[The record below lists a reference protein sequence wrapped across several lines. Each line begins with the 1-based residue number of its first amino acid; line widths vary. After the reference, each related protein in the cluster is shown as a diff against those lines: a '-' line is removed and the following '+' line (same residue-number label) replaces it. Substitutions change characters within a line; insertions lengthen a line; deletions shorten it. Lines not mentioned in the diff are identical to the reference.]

1 VAVVSK
7 RDYYETLGVERNA
20 DIDLIKSAYR
30 KAALQH
36 HPDRNPG
43 DLEAEARFKEAAEAY
58 SVLADPQKRAI
69 YDKFGHEGLSNRM
82 GGIDPDLFH
91 DFEDL
96 FGGIFGQFFGFE
108 TGGRRRQNAASPRRG
123 ADLRYDL
130 EIDFEEAIRG
140 TRTRIK
146 VPHMETCGRCGG
158 AGAAKATDIVVCS
171 ACGGTGQQRTSK
183 GFFTIARTCGNCRGQ
198 GRTIRTPCTECR
210 GEGELHIEKT
220 LEVRIPAGIDHLS
233 RMRMTGE
240 GDAGANGG
248 PPGDLYI
255 FVSVREHEIYGR
267 EGLNLTLTLPV
278 TFTQA
283 ALGDEIP
290 IHTPHGEEV
299 VRIPAGTHSGTI
311 LNIKGRGAPD
321 VQGYGMGDLLVT
333 IAVRTPTKI
342 SRHGRKLLEDLGA
355 QEKDTL
361 PREDRDLLERLRR
374 GD

>member
-1 VAVVSK
+1 MAVVSK
-7 RDYYETLGVERNA
+7 RDYYETLGVERDA
-20 DIDLIKSAYR
+20 DIDRIKSAYR
-30 KAALQH
+30 KAALQY

-43 DLEAEARFKEAAEAY
+43 DLEAESRFKEAAEAY
-58 SVLADPQKRAI
+58 SVLADPSKRAI
-69 YDKFGHEGLSNRM
+69 YDKYGHEGLSGRL

-96 FGGIFGQFFGFE
+96 FGGIFGQFFAFE
-108 TGGRRRQNAASPRRG
+108 AGGRRRHQNAARRG

-140 TRTRIK
+140 ARTRIK
-146 VPHMETCGRCGG
+146 VPHTEGCEKCGG
-158 AGAAKATDIVVCS
+158 TGAATSADIVICS
-171 ACGGTGQQRTSK
+171 ACGGSGQQRTSK
-183 GFFTIARTCGNCRGQ
+183 GFFTIARTCGHCRGR
-198 GRTIRTPCTECR
+198 GRTIRKPCAGCR
-210 GEGELHIEKT
+210 GEGEIHVEKT

-267 EGLNLTLTLPV
+267 TGLDLTLTLPV

-283 ALGDEIP
+283 ALGDEVP
-290 IHTPHGEEV
+290 IVTPHGEEV
-299 VRIPAGTHSGTI
+299 VRIPAGTHSGEI
-311 LNIKGRGAPD
+311 LRIKGRGAPE

-333 IAVRTPTKI
+333 VAVRTPTKL
-342 SRHGRKLLEDLGA
+342 SRHGKKLLEDLEA
-355 QEKDTL
+355 QEKDVL
-361 PREDRDLLERLRR
+361 PREDRELLDRLRR
-374 GD
+374 T

>member
-1 VAVVSK
+1 VSVASK
-7 RDYYETLGVERNA
+7 RDYYETLGVERDA
-20 DIDLIKSAYR
+20 DIDRIKSAYR
-30 KAALQH
+30 KAALQY

-43 DLEAEARFKEAAEAY
+43 DREAEARFKEAAEAY
-58 SVLADPQKRAI
+58 SVLADPQKRAL
-69 YDKFGHEGLSNRM
+69 YDQYGHAGLSGRM

-108 TGGRRRQNAASPRRG
+108 TGPRRRGHAAPRRG

-146 VPHMETCGRCGG
+146 VPHAETCGKCGG
-158 AGAAKATDIVVCS
+158 TGAASPSDVVVCS

-183 GFFTIARTCGNCRGQ
+183 GFFTIARTCGHCRGQ
-198 GRTIRTPCTECR
+198 GRTVRNPCKGCA
-210 GEGELHIEKT
+210 GAGDLHVEKT

-255 FVSVREHEIYGR
+255 FVSVKEHPIYGR
-267 EGLNLTLTLPV
+267 TGLDLTLTLPV

-283 ALGDEIP
+283 ALGDEVP

-299 VRIPAGTHSGTI
+299 VRIPPGTHSGTV
-311 LNIKGRGAPD
+311 LRIKGRGAPD
-321 VQGYGMGDLLVT
+321 VQGYGTGDLLVAV
-333 IAVRTPTKI
+333 AVRTPAKL
-342 SRHGRKLLEDLGA
+342 SRQGKKLLEELESV
-355 QEKDTL
+355 EKDAL
-361 PREDRDLLERLRR
+361 PREDRELLDKLRNS
-374 GD
+374 

>member
-1 VAVVSK
+1 MAVVSK
-7 RDYYETLGVERNA
+7 RDYYETLGVERDA
-20 DIDLIKSAYR
+20 DIDRIKSAYR
-30 KAALQH
+30 KAALQY

-43 DLEAEARFKEAAEAY
+43 DLEAETRFKEAAEAY
-58 SVLADPQKRAI
+58 SVLADPNKRAI
-69 YDKFGHEGLSNRM
+69 YDKYGHEGLSGRL

-96 FGGIFGQFFGFE
+96 FGGIFGQFFAFE
-108 TGGRRRQNAASPRRG
+108 AGGRRRHQNAARRG

-146 VPHMETCGRCGG
+146 VPHTEGCEKCGG
-158 AGAAKATDIVVCS
+158 TGAATSADVAICS
-171 ACGGTGQQRTSK
+171 ACGGSGQQRTSK
-183 GFFTIARTCGNCRGQ
+183 GFFTIARTCGHCRGR
-198 GRTIRTPCTECR
+198 GRTIRKPCAGCH
-210 GEGELHIEKT
+210 GEGEIHVEKT

-267 EGLNLTLTLPV
+267 TGLDLTLTLPV
-278 TFTQA
+278 PFTQA
-283 ALGDEIP
+283 ALGDEVP
-290 IHTPHGEEV
+290 IVTPHGEEV
-299 VRIPAGTHSGTI
+299 VRIPAGTHSGEI
-311 LNIKGRGAPD
+311 LRIKGRGAPE

-333 IAVRTPTKI
+333 VAVRTPTKL
-342 SRHGRKLLEDLGA
+342 SRHGKKLLEDLEA
-355 QEKDTL
+355 QEKDVL
-361 PREDRDLLERLRR
+361 PREDRELLDKLRR
-374 GD
+374 T